1 MRRKIS
7 MIVINTGKVLSLV
20 IPVFAIG
27 SVGAVLG
34 AAILAILADIAG
46 FTMLTAVK
54 IGSLIGAISA
64 CAMVINHCLR
74 CRHCS
79 DNCRVAA

>member
-1 MRRKIS
+1 MRRRIS
-7 MIVINTGKVLSLV
+7 RIVINTGKVLSLV

-46 FTMLTAVK
+46 FTILTAVK

-64 CAMVINHCLR
+64 CAMVINHCLH
-74 CRHCS
+74 CRTCD
-79 DNCRVAA
+79 DNCWAI